1 MPRAWGILLAAL
13 LSAPLLTC
21 AGSEQRPKSTLSAR
35 AGEIISFAYGTTDGG
50 EFSSRGTRGRATI
63 VLFVTTYDLP
73 SQLEARRVD
82 EILRRFRPRVNAG
95 AVVLEAPKY
104 AVFADAFRSTL
115 NLAYPVALADDDTLQ
130 RRGPFGHVDR
140 VPTLVVLDRNGRE
153 VWRKAGVISRRE
165 IEAALTEASK
175 SRWQY
180 AYP

>member
-1 MPRAWGILLAAL
+1 MPSAWGIVFTAATG
-13 LSAPLLTC
+13 AMLLTC
-21 AGSEQRPKSTLSAR
+21 AGEERPVASSSAGSSEAI
-35 AGEIISFAYGTTDGG
+35 AFAYGTTEGG

-104 AVFADAFRSTL
+104 AVFADAFRTTM
-115 NLAYPVALADDDTLQ
+115 NLAYPVALADEDTLQ

-153 VWRKAGVISRRE
+153 VWRKAGMISARE

>member
-1 MPRAWGILLAAL
+1 MPRSWETVLAAGL
-13 LSAPLLTC
+13 GLTLLTC
-21 AGSEQRPKSTLSAR
+21 AGERRPAFAPSERESEA
-35 AGEIISFAYGTTDGG
+35 ISFAFGTTEGG
-50 EFSSRGTRGRATI
+50 EFSSRGTRGRATL

-82 EILRRFRPRVNAG
+82 EIIRRFRPRVNAG

-115 NLAYPVALADDDTLQ
+115 GLSYPVALADDETLQ
-130 RRGPFGHVDR
+130 RRGPFGLVDR

-153 VWRKAGVISRRE
+153 VFRKAGVVSPRE
-165 IEAALTEASK
+165 IEAALSKASE

>member
-1 MPRAWGILLAAL
+1 MRHAWGIVLTVVLGMV
-13 LSAPLLTC
+13 LLTC
-21 AGSEQRPKSTLSAR
+21 AGESGPAPVMFPERDSEV
-35 AGEIISFAYGTTDGG
+35 ISFAYGTTEGG

-104 AVFADAFRSTL
+104 AVFADAFRATM
-115 NLAYPVALADDDTLQ
+115 NLAYPVALADDETLE
-130 RRGPFGHVDR
+130 RRGPFGKVDR

-153 VWRKAGVISRRE
+153 VWRKSGVVTRRE
-165 IEAALTEASK
+165 IEEALTKASD
-175 SRWQY
+175 SVFRY
-180 AYP
+180 